1 MESRREGDG
10 ERSGGLWAMGEW
22 KERGCT
28 AGSAGRGR
36 GGVARIFGS
45 SWLRGSVRGRSRS
58 WFSRGRGAIGR
69 CAVSVQFL
77 DADNILIG
85 NLPAELFLVSTL
97 FEMFFEEDGTA
108 GIGGKRASCGQKDIA
123 GAVLHLDPTPQKGR
137 IAGHTGS
144 SVGRRGRGVNSTEG
158 LVRWIVWK
166 TAGGKDAAFSLLLR
180 PGPEDSAAKINARG
194 RGFGGAH
201 RLLMAG
207 SHAIF
212 RNPRHWELLKSGGTR
227 GGSNR

>member
-1 MESRREGDG
+1 
-10 ERSGGLWAMGEW
+10 MGEW

-77 DADNILIG
+77 DADNVLIG
-85 NLPAELFLVSTL
+85 NLPAKLFLVSTL

-144 SVGRRGRGVNSTEG
+144 SVGRSGRGVNSTEG
-158 LVRWIVWK
+158 LVRRIVWK
-166 TAGGKDAAFSLLLR
+166 TVGGKDAAFSLLLR
-180 PGPEDSAAKINARG
+180 LGPEDSAAKINARG
-194 RGFGGAH
+194 RGFGGAPVPYGTLACSFLAPKT
-201 RLLMAG
+201 R
-207 SHAIF
+207 
-212 RNPRHWELLKSGGTR
+212 REPLKSGGTR